1 MSLFNNQWPCKLK
14 AEVKRF
20 WDLTG
25 SAPTI
30 ALAWLASVMLTFFR
44 SDCTF
49 RPHLSACHI
58 GHIYL
63 SKWWGMIT
71 DHRFWLCAAWSLDH
85 TVPSS
90 FSEHTEIVL
99 CSWQF
104 IKQMHQRGQGDDCL
118 TSSSIPAPKCVSM
131 VLCCKQ
137 LSWQSVRRLQ
147 EGTCR
152 TSPSGGWPKVKCIDT

>member
-25 SAPTI
+25 SVPTI

-90 FSEHTEIVL
+90 FFRTYGN
-99 CSWQF
+99 CSVQLTIHHANAPGGARRWLSHI
-104 IKQMHQRGQGDDCL
+104 IKHPLPPNAYRWFSA
-118 TSSSIPAPKCVSM
+118 SSSWVDN
-131 VLCCKQ
+131 
-137 LSWQSVRRLQ
+137 W
-147 EGTCR
+147 
-152 TSPSGGWPKVKCIDT
+152 SGGVAGGDLSHVT